1 MGSDLFGSFAEATC
15 AALVIGAGSI
25 NQTNFDLLDI
35 TTDAWSALLFP
46 VAVSAVGIFV
56 CLACSFIATDIL
68 PVKKEAD
75 VEMALKTQVR
85 GEKCYLPLQTITVL
99 TS

>member
-15 AALVIGAGSI
+15 AALVIGSGSI
-25 NQTNFDLLDI
+25 SDAKFELLGYSD
-35 TTDAWSALLFP
+35 DAWSALLFP
-46 VAVSAVGIFV
+46 VAVSAVGVFV

-85 GEKCYLPLQTITVL
+85 ACEQASISDFNSSSL
-99 TS
+99 